1 MSEYII
7 RNTAVALPDLTG
19 KAFDPESC
27 AFCAAADCA
36 PIASHVWPEF
46 AAYQPEARAYVAFE
60 NGDLKVLLCAKEET
74 IRAEETRCG
83 GAVCVDSCL
92 EFFFMPFPEKDQ
104 RYLNIESNAA
114 GTVHIG
120 LGAGR
125 PDRKV
130 WTELPEGFSITAS
143 KHEGAW
149 WAVAYTVPASFLKE
163 IFGEALGAG
172 CAFRANFYNCDET
185 IHPHFGTWNPVV
197 APQPDF
203 HRPECFGTVRIEG

>member
-1 MSEYII
+1 M
-7 RNTAVALPDLTG
+7 NWLCP
-19 KAFDPESC
+19 PESWRC
-27 AFCAAADCA
+27 SALSAAADCA

-46 AAYQPEARAYVAFE
+46 AAYQPEARAYAAFE

-149 WAVAYTVPASFLKE
+149 WAVSYTIPASLLKE
-163 IFGEALGAG
+163 VFGAELKSGQKLRG
-172 CAFRANFYNCDET
+172 NFYKCADHYEY
-185 IHPHFGTWNPVV
+185 PHYSMFKPYDL
-197 APQPDF
+197 PQADY
-203 HRPECFGTVRIEG
+203 HRPEMFAEFDVE